1 MTLMENKQILWYT
14 RKNGVI
20 KGPFTSSVISNNL
33 TLGRLRMTDEIS
45 HNQTHWQVILNLP
58 ELHPTTHSEERLK
71 AKKQLDER
79 NGFDRRQQTSET
91 ESQAIKRQQK
101 ERRTE
106 ESEQEIEHRRF
117 HTLLMQKLRH
127 QKQHVFWPMV
137 ATFSILGA
145 AIVLAIIYPS
155 QLPVPL
161 PNCTTPAA
169 PEVNWN
175 NCLKPKIDL
184 QNKDLTAM
192 QLRNSQLIG
201 SNLMNTRLN
210 GADLAYADLRF
221 TNLSY
226 SQLQNSLLLGA
237 NLKQSDLSNADLTN
251 ADLSFADLRNA
262 NVGGSVL
269 KNTRFDNAIWTNGQL
284 CAINSIDQCNVAI
297 ESNP

>member
-1 MTLMENKQILWYT
+1 MANKQILWYI
-14 RKNGVI
+14 RKNGVT
-20 KGPFTSSVISNNL
+20 KGPFTNAVITNNL
-33 TLGRLRMTDEIS
+33 ALGRLRMTDEIS
-45 HNQTHWQVILNLP
+45 QNQTQWQVILNLP
-58 ELHPTTHSEERLK
+58 ELHPSHNGEQHLK

-79 NGFDRRQQTSET
+79 DGFDRRQTITDSVEN
-91 ESQAIKRQQK
+91 AIKRQQQD
-101 ERRTE
+101 RRDE
-106 ESEQEIEHRRF
+106 ESDQEIERRRLR
-117 HTLLMQKLRH
+117 TLLMQKLRH
-127 QKQHVFWPMV
+127 QKQHIFWPMV

-145 AIVLAIIYPS
+145 AIVLALIYPS

-161 PNCTTPAA
+161 PNCTIPAA

-184 QNKDLTAM
+184 QHKDLTAM

-201 SNLMNTRLN
+201 SNLMNTTLN

-226 SQLQNSLLLGA
+226 SQLQNALLLGA
-237 NLKQSDLSNADLTN
+237 NLKQSDLSNTDLTN

-262 NVGGSVL
+262 NIGGSIF

-284 CAINSIDQCNVAI
+284 CAINSIDHCIVVS

>member
-1 MTLMENKQILWYT
+1 MENKQILWYT

-20 KGPFTSSVISNNL
+20 KGPFTSAIITNTL

-45 HNQTHWQVILNLP
+45 QNQTHWQAILNVP
-58 ELHPTTHSEERLK
+58 ELHSPHNGEQHVKT
-71 AKKQLDER
+71 KKQLDER
-79 NGFDRRQQTSET
+79 NGFDRRET
-91 ESQAIKRQQK
+91 TTQSAEIAIKRQQK
-101 ERRTE
+101 ERRCE
-106 ESEQEIEHRRF
+106 ESDQEIEHRRL
-117 HTLLMQKLRH
+117 HTLSMQKLRH
-127 QKQHVFWPMV
+127 QKQRIFWPMV

-145 AIVLAIIYPS
+145 AIVLALIYPS
-155 QLPVPL
+155 QLPTPL

-184 QNKDLTAM
+184 HNKNLTAM

-201 SNLMNTRLN
+201 SNLMNSKLN

-226 SQLQNSLLLGA
+226 SQLQNALLLGA
-237 NLKQSDLSNADLTN
+237 NLKQSDLSNADLTD

-262 NVGGSVL
+262 NIGGSIF

-284 CAINSIDQCNVAI
+284 CAINSIDHCIVVS

>member
-1 MTLMENKQILWYT
+1 MANNKTLWYI

-20 KGPFTSSVISNNL
+20 KGPFTSAFITNNL
-33 TLGRLRMTDEIS
+33 ALGRLRMTDEIS
-45 HNQTHWQVILNLP
+45 QNQSQWHVILNLP
-58 ELHPTTHSEERLK
+58 ELHPSHNDEHQLK

-79 NGFDRRQQTSET
+79 DGFDRRET
-91 ESQAIKRQQK
+91 ITDSVEHAIERQPQDRHQVESD
-101 ERRTE
+101 
-106 ESEQEIEHRRF
+106 QEIEHRRL

-127 QKQHVFWPMV
+127 QKQHTFWPMV

-145 AIVLAIIYPS
+145 AIVLALIYPS

-184 QNKDLTAM
+184 QHKDLTAI

-201 SNLMNTRLN
+201 SNLMNSKLN

-226 SQLQNSLLLGA
+226 SQLQNALLLGA
-237 NLKQSDLSNADLTN
+237 NLKQSDLSNADLTD
-251 ADLSFADLRNA
+251 ADLSFADLRDA
-262 NVGGSVL
+262 NIGGSIF
-269 KNTRFDNAIWTNGQL
+269 KNTRFDNAIWTNGQV
-284 CAINSIDQCNVAI
+284 CAINSIDRCIVVS
-297 ESNP
+297 ESTP